1 MAQPSM
7 LRNTG
12 MKTDKI
18 SESGVI
24 GHDGRLR
31 LPMDRLNAFF
41 AEHKGKRVVVRFEA
55 AEPGT
60 TAAQLAYYYNYIVP
74 TIQMALY
81 ETGERMNE
89 KQVDQWI
96 RKQAAFIF
104 EKVVPG
110 TIIPDET
117 CIEKDGTITRRRN
130 VETIGY
136 TEIRGIRDLSVAEM
150 SDFLDWLK
158 QFAAEN
164 LSVYIEDPRTI

>member
-1 MAQPSM
+1 
-7 LRNTG
+7 

-18 SESGVI
+18 SESGRI
-24 GHDGRLR
+24 NESGQL
-31 LPMDRLNAFF
+31 LMPMDRLNAFF
-41 AEHKGKRVVVRFEA
+41 KANKGKRVVVRFEA
-55 AEPGT
+55 AEPGS

-74 TIQMALY
+74 TIQKALY

-96 RKQAAFIF
+96 RKQAAFVF

-110 TIIPDET
+110 TIIPGET
-117 CIEKDGTITRRRN
+117 CIENDGTITRRRN

-136 TEIRGIRDLSVAEM
+136 TETRGIRDLSVAEM
-150 SDFLDWLK
+150 SDFLEWLK

-164 LSVYIEDPRTI
+164 LFVYIEDPRTL